1 MSPNQFV
8 SSNPFYSNEQE
19 INKIRN
25 FHHCGDDDKK
35 AYDYDEEE
43 EEEEEEAEEE
53 EEEDALLLSNMSLSL
68 MKALGMDTTGVEE
81 VMTDWRPPSQSG
93 LQHSER
99 KIGYCL
105 YMLLIV
111 FVVTSIY
118 RFYCFTAIVRSG
130 SRCSNDI
137 DVVPTYA
144 CVNRASTFIL
154 P

>member
-53 EEEDALLLSNMSLSL
+53 EE
-68 MKALGMDTTGVEE
+68 
-81 VMTDWRPPSQSG
+81 
-93 LQHSER
+93 
-99 KIGYCL
+99 
-105 YMLLIV
+105 
-111 FVVTSIY
+111 
-118 RFYCFTAIVRSG
+118 
-130 SRCSNDI
+130 
-137 DVVPTYA
+137 
-144 CVNRASTFIL
+144 
-154 P
+154 

>member
-19 INKIRN
+19 TNEIRN
-25 FHHCGDDDKK
+25 FHHCGDDDKE
-35 AYDYDEEE
+35 AYDYDDDDEKEE
-43 EEEEEEAEEE
+43 EEE
-53 EEEDALLLSNMSLSL
+53 EEEDALPLSNMSLSL

-81 VMTDWRPPSQSG
+81 VVTDWRPPSQSG
-93 LQHSER
+93 LQHSAR

-118 RFYCFTAIVRSG
+118 RFLLFY
-130 SRCSNDI
+130 SNRPI
-137 DVVPTYA
+137 WKP
-144 CVNRASTFIL
+144 L
-154 P
+154 Q